1 MRLLIAIVLL
11 LAAFGLAFMFANQND
26 QTIQLNYLFG
36 ETSIDL
42 VLLLTIT
49 LALGLIIGL
58 IMSGI
63 SLMKTRVQLKNCRK
77 KLNKYQQEIK
87 NLRTMPIK
95 EDL

>member
-1 MRLLIAIVLL
+1 MRLLIAIILL
-11 LAAFGLAFMFANQND
+11 LVAFGLAFMFANQND

-42 VLLLTIT
+42 IFLLTLC
-49 LALGLIIGL
+49 LALGLIVGL
-58 IMSGI
+58 AMSGI

-77 KLNKYQQEIK
+77 KLAKAEQELK
-87 NLRTMPIK
+87 NLRTMPLK